1 MIRKRRIA
9 LATAGIC
16 SAVAIVGLLGRLSDA
31 ADSVNQ
37 LSMLWCPIGLLAS
50 AFLIRTARK
59 AAFASFAVLGIY
71 ASVMLLPELFAKA
84 AVHREIGGSSDIK
97 LIQFNLFKNN
107 RTPQAAVDWLLSQDA
122 DIITISEGSN
132 NARQILHGLE
142 PDYPYQFSCRAKYFC
157 STLILSKRPP
167 LEVEHLGTGDQE
179 NANGLSAVKATFEDG
194 SVPFSV
200 IAVHLMR
207 PWPFNDQRSAIEA
220 LRKAVRRSPQDT
232 LIVAGD
238 FNTPPHS
245 YAMERLDRALGL
257 RRITRE
263 MQTWPALL
271 PRGRS
276 WPLPLLGLDHVY
288 VGGGWRVASLRTGP
302 AIGSDH
308 RPVITTLAL
317 ARSPVAPSGSSAIDS
332 MKR

>member
-1 MIRKRRIA
+1 MIGTARTA
-9 LATAGIC
+9 LAIAGLC
-16 SAVAIVGLLGRLSDA
+16 SAIAVIGLLGSFSDV

-59 AAFASFAVLGIY
+59 AALASFVMLGLY
-71 ASVMLLPELFAKA
+71 ASVMLLPELFTKA
-84 AVHREIGGSSDIK
+84 ALHREMGGTGDIK

-107 RTPQAAVDWLLSQDA
+107 RDPQAAVDWLLAQDA

-132 NARQILHGLE
+132 KARQILRGLE
-142 PDYPYQFSCRAKYFC
+142 PAYPYQFSCRATYFC
-157 STLILSKRPP
+157 STLILSKRAPI
-167 LEVEHLGTGDQE
+167 EVEYLGTGDQE
-179 NANGLSAVKATFEDG
+179 NAKGLSAVKATFEDG

-200 IAVHLMR
+200 ISVHLMR
-207 PWPFNDQRSAIEA
+207 PWPFNDQGSAITA
-220 LRKAVRRSPQDT
+220 LRKAVRRSEQDR

-263 MQTWPALL
+263 MPTWPALL
-271 PRGRS
+271 PRRHS

-288 VGGGWRVASLRTGP
+288 AGRAWRVASLRTGP
-302 AIGSDH
+302 SSGSDH
-308 RPVITTLAL
+308 RPVIATLAL
-317 ARSPVAPSGSSAIDS
+317 ARSLAPSGSSAIES

>member
-1 MIRKRRIA
+1 MIWTRRIA
-9 LATAGIC
+9 LVTAGIC
-16 SAVAIVGLLGRLSDA
+16 SAVAVIGLLGRLSDI

-50 AFLIRTARK
+50 AFLIRTARQ
-59 AAFASFAVLGIY
+59 AAIASFVTLGLY
-71 ASVMLLPELFAKA
+71 ASVMLVPELFAKA
-84 AVHREIGGSSDIK
+84 AVHREMGGSGDIK

-107 RTPQAAVDWLLSQDA
+107 RDPQAALDWLLAQDA

-132 NARQILHGLE
+132 NARQILRGLQ

-179 NANGLSAVKATFEDG
+179 NAKGLSAVKATFEDG

-200 IAVHLMR
+200 ISVHLMR
-207 PWPFNDQRSAIEA
+207 PWPFNDQRSAIQT
-220 LRKAVRRSPQDT
+220 LRQAVRRSARDT

-263 MQTWPALL
+263 LPTWPALL
-271 PRGRS
+271 PRRRS

-288 VGGGWRVASLRTGP
+288 VGRAWRVASLRTGP
-302 AIGSDH
+302 SRGSDH
-308 RPVITTLAL
+308 RPVIATLAL
-317 ARSPVAPSGSSAIDS
+317 ARSPAPSGSSAIDS